1 MSNFPKR
8 LTVRVN
14 VDKVLKEH
22 LYKGQKGNY
31 LNLVLFNTPGNPYGQ
46 DFCVKQEVD
55 KDLRADVETEI
66 IGEAK
71 AWALGEGS
79 PTPKGENSGQGG
91 AGIVDALRT
100 IVKTPAKTNTPP
112 VSDDLPF

>member
-22 LYKGQKGNY
+22 IYKGQKGNY

-46 DFCVKQEVD
+46 DYCVKQEID
-55 KDLRADVETEI
+55 KDKRADIETEI

-79 PTPKGENSGQGG
+79 PAPKGENAGQGG